1 MSGPVKCLRWAGIFL
16 GMVVVLNTNANAEAG
31 AGTGTN
37 SDTSTTADVG
47 PTAKSDSGSTTTQH
61 PLLSDIEA
69 YYTSPLRWDVKD
81 WALFAG
87 AAGLVAG
94 AHHYDTQVRTHF
106 IKQGAQPIGGSS
118 KDLQDAAPVAAA
130 IVGTWLYANLI
141 DSSDGHREAWDMVEA
156 GGLSTVTAYAFKF
169 IAGRERPDQT
179 SDPNKWRSSGSSFPS
194 FHAAA
199 AFAVGSVL
207 AESGNDDYRW
217 VRRFLGYGAIAGFT
231 AYERLKHNAHWLSDD
246 VAGAAI
252 GGATAHF
259 VLEREAARREARKNY
274 SVSLVPLEGGAMLT
288 YSLTIQ

>member
-1 MSGPVKCLRWAGIFL
+1 
-16 GMVVVLNTNANAEAG
+16 
-31 AGTGTN
+31 
-37 SDTSTTADVG
+37 
-47 PTAKSDSGSTTTQH
+47 
-61 PLLSDIEA
+61 
-69 YYTSPLRWDVKD
+69 VKD
-81 WALFAG
+81 WAIFAG

-94 AHHYDTQVRTHF
+94 ARHYDSQVRTHF
-106 IKQGAQPIGGSS
+106 IKQGVQPIGGST
-118 KDLQDAAPVAAA
+118 KDLQDAAPVAVAV
-130 IVGTWLYANLI
+130 VGTWLYANLI

-156 GGLSTVTAYAFKF
+156 GGLAAVTTYAFKF

-179 SDPNKWRSSGSSFPS
+179 SDPNKWRSSGGSSFPS

-217 VRRFLGYGAIAGFT
+217 VRRFLGYGAIAGYT

-246 VAGAAI
+246 VAGAAL

-259 VLEREAARREARKNY
+259 VLEREAERREARKNY